1 MPLTQRCT
9 QLMRMRLVVP
19 SLVYGCLDRKL
30 AHLHVTRVQAC
41 LWARP
46 TCSRAGANSRL
57 VQDVADICQVKKST
71 IEETY
76 AELFPELRSLV
87 PANVR
92 PPMAETDWA
101 AFPTPDLKAIR
112 KR

>member
-1 MPLTQRCT
+1 M
-9 QLMRMRLVVP
+9 
-19 SLVYGCLDRKL
+19 
-30 AHLHVTRVQAC
+30 
-41 LWARP
+41 
-46 TCSRAGANSRL
+46 
-57 VQDVADICQVKKST
+57 ADICQVKKST

-92 PPMAETDWA
+92 PQMAETDWA